1 MQAMKNAFKT
11 IALIGKYKNPEMR
24 DQILAMKHYLL
35 DRQLAVYVEESTA
48 KDCAIESCA
57 TLHMDAIGAN
67 ADLAIVLGGDGT
79 MLSVARA
86 LGDSSIPLVG
96 INRGRVGFLT
106 DISSDHMLDAMAS
119 ILSGKFFIEQRPM
132 LMASILRAGKVV
144 SQGVALND
152 VVINKNGMSRLIE
165 LEVHIDGDFVH
176 RQRSD
181 GLIISTPTGTTAYS
195 LSAGGPILHPSVDAL
210 AIVPICPHTLSNRPI
225 AVNGTSKVEVILIE
239 AESAGVHFDGQMLVD
254 LAVGDRVIIQRADKA
269 VALLHPEGH
278 SHYGMLREKLNWG

>member
-35 DRQLAVYVEESTA
+35 DRQLTVFVEESTA
-48 KDCAIESCA
+48 LDCAIESCS

-144 SQGVALND
+144 NQGVALND

-239 AESAGVHFDGQMLVD
+239 AESAGVHFDGQILVD
-254 LAVGDRVIIQRADKA
+254 LAVGDRVIIQRAEKTL
-269 VALLHPEGH
+269 ALLHPEGH

>member
-35 DRQLAVYVEESTA
+35 DRQLAVFVEETTA

-106 DISSDHMLDAMAS
+106 DISSDHMLEAMAS

-152 VVINKNGMSRLIE
+152 VVVNKNGMSRLIE

-254 LAVGDRVIIQRADKA
+254 LAVGDRVLIQRAEKT
-269 VALLHPEGH
+269 VALLHPQGH

>member
-35 DRQLAVYVEESTA
+35 DRQLAVFVEEATA
-48 KDCAIESCA
+48 KNCAIESCA

-79 MLSVARA
+79 ILSVARA
-86 LGDSSIPLVG
+86 LGSSSIPLVG

-106 DISSDHMLDAMAS
+106 DISSDHMLEAMAN

-132 LMASILRAGKVV
+132 LMASILRAGKVI
-144 SQGVALND
+144 SQSVALND

-165 LEVHIDGDFVH
+165 LEVYIDGDFVH

-239 AESAGVHFDGQMLVD
+239 AESASVHFDGQILVD
-254 LAVGDRVIIQRADKA
+254 LAVGDRVIIQRPEKA

-278 SHYGMLREKLNWG
+278 SYYGMLREKLNWG